1 MPTNNAD
8 IAAALND
15 IADLLDIEGA
25 NPFRIR
31 AYRNAARTV
40 GELGQ
45 PVPALLARGDDLDD
59 LPGIGADLAG
69 KIREIAETGSCALLG
84 RLRQELPPGITELLK
99 VPGLGPK
106 KVRLLHHEL
115 GVQTI
120 EQLHQAAR
128 EGRVQ
133 AIHGFGARSQQA
145 ILDATAAQLREERRM
160 PLWRADEAAAALLAD
175 LAAAPGVARAVAAGS
190 LRRRRETVGDLDL
203 LVSLSG
209 SSPVID
215 RFVGGEEVSRV
226 LAHGT
231 TRASVVLKSGLQV
244 DLRVVPAESFGA
256 AWVYFTGSKAHNIAL
271 RRLAQERGLKINEYG
286 VFRGRQRLP
295 GATEEALYEA
305 IGLHYIDPEL
315 REDRGEIEAAR
326 QGRLPLLVTLGDLRG
341 DLHVHTRESDGLDS
355 LDSLEAMAA
364 AARARGLQYLA
375 ITEHSR
381 RLGVAR
387 GLDPVRLARQIDRI
401 DRFNAQSPDFTLLK
415 GVEVDILEDGTLDL
429 PDTILQRLDLVVG
442 AVHHRLD
449 LPRAQQTARLLK
461 AMDSRYFT
469 LLAHPGGRLIGERP
483 ACDFDLLR
491 VLRKARERG
500 CFVELNAQPARLDLT
515 DTACQMARDEGVLVC
530 INSDAHSTLEFQHLA
545 GGIDQARRG
554 WLEKAD
560 VLNTRT
566 LEELR
571 PLLARTMR

>member
-1 MPTNNAD
+1 MPAHNAD

-45 PVPALLARGDDLDD
+45 PVPAMLAQGADLDD
-59 LPGIGADLAG
+59 LPGIGPDLAA

-106 KVRLLHHEL
+106 RVRLLHHEL

-133 AIHGFGARSQQA
+133 AIHGFGAKSQQA
-145 ILDATAAQLREERRM
+145 ILDATAAQLQEERRI
-160 PLWRADEAAAALLAD
+160 PLWQADQTAGALLAE
-175 LAAAPGVARAVAAGS
+175 LATLPGVARAVAAGS

-209 SSPVID
+209 RSPVTD
-215 RFVGGEEVSRV
+215 RFVGGEDVRRV
-226 LAHGT
+226 LAHGS

-286 VFRGRQRLP
+286 VFRGRDRLP
-295 GATEEALYEA
+295 GATEEALYQA
-305 IGLHYIDPEL
+305 IGLRYIEPEL

-326 QGRLPLLVTLGDLRG
+326 QGRLPVLVVLGDLRG
-341 DLHVHTRESDGLDS
+341 DLHVHTSESDGQ
-355 LDSLEAMAA
+355 DSLEAMAA
-364 AARARGLQYLA
+364 AARTRGLQYLA
-375 ITEHSR
+375 VTEHSR
-381 RLGVAR
+381 RLGVAH
-387 GLDPVRLARQIDRI
+387 GVDPARLARQIDRV
-401 DRFNAQSPDFTLLK
+401 DRFNAQSPDFTVLK

-442 AVHHRLD
+442 AVHHRFD
-449 LPRAQQTARLLK
+449 LPRAEQTARLLR

-469 LLAHPGGRLIGERP
+469 LLAHPGGRLIAERP

-515 DTACQMARDEGVLVC
+515 DTACQMAKAEGVLVC
-530 INSDAHSTLEFQHLA
+530 INSDAHSTLEFNHLIS
-545 GGIDQARRG
+545 GIDQARRG
-554 WLEKAD
+554 WLEKSD

-566 LEELR
+566 LEDLR
-571 PLLARTMR
+571 PLLARTMH

>member
-1 MPTNNAD
+1 MPAHNAD

-45 PVPALLARGDDLDD
+45 PVPAMLAQGADLDD
-59 LPGIGADLAG
+59 LPGIGPDLAA

-106 KVRLLHHEL
+106 RVRLLHHEL

-133 AIHGFGARSQQA
+133 AIHGFGAKSQQA
-145 ILDATAAQLREERRM
+145 ILDATAAQLQEERRI
-160 PLWRADEAAAALLAD
+160 PLWQADQTAGALLAE
-175 LAAAPGVARAVAAGS
+175 LATLPGVARAVAAGS

-209 SSPVID
+209 RSPVTD
-215 RFVGGEEVSRV
+215 RFVGGEDVRRV
-226 LAHGT
+226 LAHGS

-286 VFRGRQRLP
+286 VFRGRDRLP
-295 GATEEALYEA
+295 GATEEALYQA
-305 IGLHYIDPEL
+305 IGLRYIEPEL

-326 QGRLPLLVTLGDLRG
+326 QGRLPVLVVLGDLRG
-341 DLHVHTRESDGLDS
+341 DLHVHTSESDGQ
-355 LDSLEAMAA
+355 DSLEAMAA
-364 AARARGLQYLA
+364 AARTRGLQYLA
-375 ITEHSR
+375 VTEHSR
-381 RLGVAR
+381 RLGVAH
-387 GLDPVRLARQIDRI
+387 GVDPARLARQIDRV
-401 DRFNAQSPDFTLLK
+401 DRFNAQSPDFTVLK

-442 AVHHRLD
+442 AVHHRFD
-449 LPRAQQTARLLK
+449 LPRAQQTARLLR

-469 LLAHPGGRLIGERP
+469 LLAHPGGRLIAERP

-515 DTACQMARDEGVLVC
+515 DTACQMAKAEGVLVC
-530 INSDAHSTLEFQHLA
+530 INSDAHSTLEFNHLIS
-545 GGIDQARRG
+545 GIDQARRG

-566 LEELR
+566 LEDLR
-571 PLLARTMR
+571 PLLARTMH